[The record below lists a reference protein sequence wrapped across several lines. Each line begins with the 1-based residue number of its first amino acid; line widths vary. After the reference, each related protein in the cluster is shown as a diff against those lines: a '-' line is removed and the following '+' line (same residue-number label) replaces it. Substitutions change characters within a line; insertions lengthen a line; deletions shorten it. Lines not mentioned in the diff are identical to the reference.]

1 VTLGHKTLQIETNA
15 LEFPVGELHEQVNA
29 LGHMKIVVSRMSM
42 QKLQDLQGG
51 LVKEIKNRG
60 EEDNK
65 ELERIRDKRA
75 QLQDKYD
82 TTLQQKREFEGR
94 IEEALKNKDK
104 VE

>member
-1 VTLGHKTLQIETNA
+1 
-15 LEFPVGELHEQVNA
+15 
-29 LGHMKIVVSRMSM
+29 
-42 QKLQDLQGG
+42 
-51 LVKEIKNRG
+51 VKEIKNRG

-65 ELERIRDKRA
+65 DLERIRDKRA